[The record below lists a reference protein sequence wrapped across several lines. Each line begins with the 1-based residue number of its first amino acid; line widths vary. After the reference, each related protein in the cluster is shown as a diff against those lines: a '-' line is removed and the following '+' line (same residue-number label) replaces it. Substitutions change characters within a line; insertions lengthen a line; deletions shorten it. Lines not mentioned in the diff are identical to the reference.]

1 MIRGT
6 ESRLSLSFLVGKAL
20 LANIRVPDGTL
31 LRVLTDWK
39 KGERF
44 SEEVGIPIAA
54 GLIVGEAVVG
64 VGFAFYYVIAGLM

>member
-31 LRVLTDWK
+31 LRVLD
-39 KGERF
+39 
-44 SEEVGIPIAA
+44 AA
-54 GLIVGEAVVG
+54 TVTALVDRGRQRILIVWAPLRNRWNSHAIRDC
-64 VGFAFYYVIAGLM
+64 FRFFN